1 MLTVA
6 KHGCTPSPSGLSPVQ
21 ASVTQH
27 LIPRGNFFVSL
38 KPVPRMIIL
47 RSPQLHILI
56 FLTGNIS
63 VLTVRGERFKTLDI
77 WKLSMTTTLPTYLVR
92 HLAGNFEELSCL
104 VQLEDESAAMYF
116 NIIHG
121 SKLRRKFT
129 TENSGKRCEDYVLIA
144 RAVGRDGSMEDRA
157 VALFDLT

>member
-1 MLTVA
+1 LT
-6 KHGCTPSPSGLSPVQ
+6 K
-21 ASVTQH
+21 
-27 LIPRGNFFVSL
+27 
-38 KPVPRMIIL
+38 
-47 RSPQLHILI
+47 
-56 FLTGNIS
+56 NIS
-63 VLTVRGERFKTLDI
+63 VLKLAMSRLDTAYSEI
-77 WKLSMTTTLPTYLVR
+77 IMASKLPIYLVR
-92 HLAGNFEELSCL
+92 HLAGNFEELSCF

-144 RAVGRDGSMEDRA
+144 REIRTDGSMEDRA